1 MLVGNGAAK
10 KSEAFV
16 VRAPAPDIH
25 GQSLRCRIGGTID
38 GLQTLNGIHGPFIL
52 KHRGHAVQDGDQGTD
67 IVGAKQAFVHLVLL
81 HNAITAVH
89 SLIRYNGNAG
99 AQIASMSRYM
109 VRWDTLYFSARADA
123 DRISLFSSM

>member
-89 SLIRYNGNAG
+89 S
-99 AQIASMSRYM
+99 
-109 VRWDTLYFSARADA
+109 
-123 DRISLFSSM
+123 